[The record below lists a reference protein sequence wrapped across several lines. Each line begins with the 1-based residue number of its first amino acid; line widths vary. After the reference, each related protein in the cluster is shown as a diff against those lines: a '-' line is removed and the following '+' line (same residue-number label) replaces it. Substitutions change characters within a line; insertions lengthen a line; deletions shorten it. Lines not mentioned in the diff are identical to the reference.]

1 MVRVI
6 TSNGKFNIT
15 QSLFEAIQKNNNIL
29 FEKKDDDTAAFSYVL
44 MNNDKARKRLKDNGI
59 SIEEVNKLL
68 DDVFEENSNIGDIN
82 SVIDKMIELHNK
94 NEQEKEQESE
104 PTSTNDKVNQDIAD
118 EQLEKNSNTSDD
130 VKQDASFEV
139 QEKIEQEEEKVQQKT
154 QEEKK
159 KQDVNRQT
167 SFNTHKMN
175 PYVPNVRYKMY
186 QLVND
191 KELHEQIKET
201 EKISLSIVKRCRD
214 TIQSYLGI
222 WGSNIMATKSK
233 FDNDEEKIPSSEK
246 GKYRSVDKTNLIGK
260 SKNISKFTSA
270 SDLGRSTKTNLQL
283 GLGGFKFS
291 PYFTNPEKSGKA
303 LKYYKSYNHD
313 AEYSKIDDMINMMI
327 LYKTKTYE
335 RDERDTDDVITKF
348 TNMVNNFLHNTVYRL
363 VVNNDDNYN
372 NIIRAIRSEPAIRD
386 LFNIESSASMQQFN
400 TKEDILAFRNKQDKI
415 IDLVIIATPLFYQG
429 KEIVKQLGNIMKHGD
444 KIKG

>member
-270 SDLGRSTKTNLQL
+270 SDLGRSTKANLQL

>member
-104 PTSTNDKVNQDIAD
+104 PTSINDKVNQDIAD

-139 QEKIEQEEEKVQQKT
+139 QEKIEQQEEKVQQKT

-159 KQDVNRQT
+159 KQEVNRQT
-167 SFNTHKMN
+167 SFNNQIIN

-222 WGSNIMATKSK
+222 WGSNIAATKSK

-270 SDLGRSTKTNLQL
+270 SDLGRSAKANLQL

-313 AEYSKIDDMINMMI
+313 TEYSKIDDMINMMI

>member
-104 PTSTNDKVNQDIAD
+104 LTSTNDKVNQDIAD
-118 EQLEKNSNTSDD
+118 EQLEKNSNTSND

-167 SFNTHKMN
+167 SFNTHKIN

-222 WGSNIMATKSK
+222 WGSNIVSTKSK

-270 SDLGRSTKTNLQL
+270 SDLGRSAKANLQL

-313 AEYSKIDDMINMMI
+313 TEYSKIDDMINMMI

-400 TKEDILAFRNKQDKI
+400 TKEDILAFRNKHDKI

-444 KIKG
+444 RIKG

>member
-222 WGSNIMATKSK
+222 WGSNIVSTKSK

-270 SDLGRSTKTNLQL
+270 SDLGRSTKANLQL

-400 TKEDILAFRNKQDKI
+400 TKEDILAFRNKHDKI

-444 KIKG
+444 RIKG

>member
-104 PTSTNDKVNQDIAD
+104 PTSTNNKVNQDIAD
-118 EQLEKNSNTSDD
+118 EQLEKNSNTSND

-167 SFNTHKMN
+167 SFNTHKTN

-270 SDLGRSTKTNLQL
+270 SDLGRSTKANLQL

>member
-159 KQDVNRQT
+159 KQEVNRQT
-167 SFNTHKMN
+167 SFNTQKIN

-222 WGSNIMATKSK
+222 WGSNIAATKSK

-270 SDLGRSTKTNLQL
+270 SDLGRSAKANLQL

-313 AEYSKIDDMINMMI
+313 TEYSKIDDMINMMI

>member
-94 NEQEKEQESE
+94 TEQEKEQESE

-167 SFNTHKMN
+167 SFNTHKTN

-270 SDLGRSTKTNLQL
+270 SDLGRSTKANLQL
-283 GLGGFKFS
+283 GLGGFKFL

>member
-68 DDVFEENSNIGDIN
+68 DDVFEENNNIGDIN
-82 SVIDKMIELHNK
+82 SVMDKMIELHNK

-159 KQDVNRQT
+159 KQEVNRQT
-167 SFNTHKMN
+167 SFNNQIIN

-222 WGSNIMATKSK
+222 WGSNIVATKSK
-233 FDNDEEKIPSSEK
+233 FDDDEEKIPSSEK

-270 SDLGRSTKTNLQL
+270 SDLGRSAKANLQL

-313 AEYSKIDDMINMMI
+313 TEYSKIDDMINMMI

-335 RDERDTDDVITKF
+335 YDDRDTEDVITKF

-400 TKEDILAFRNKQDKI
+400 TKEDILAFRNKRDKI

>member
-139 QEKIEQEEEKVQQKT
+139 QEKIEQQEEKVQQKK

-159 KQDVNRQT
+159 KQELNRQK
-167 SFNTHKMN
+167 SSNTHMIN

-222 WGSNIMATKSK
+222 WGSNIAATKSK
-233 FDNDEEKIPSSEK
+233 FDDDEEKIPSSETN
-246 GKYRSVDKTNLIGK
+246 KYRSVNKTNLIGK
-260 SKNISKFTSA
+260 SKNISNYTSA
-270 SDLGRSTKTNLQL
+270 SDLGRSAKANLQL

-291 PYFTNPEKSGKA
+291 PYFTNPENSGKA

-313 AEYSKIDDMINMMI
+313 TEYSKIDDMINMMI
-327 LYKTKTYE
+327 LYKSKTYE

-400 TKEDILAFRNKQDKI
+400 TKEDILAFRNKHDKI
-415 IDLVIIATPLFYQG
+415 VDLVIIATPLFYQG

>member
-159 KQDVNRQT
+159 KQEVNRQT
-167 SFNTHKMN
+167 SFNTHKIN

-222 WGSNIMATKSK
+222 WGSNIVSTKSK

-270 SDLGRSTKTNLQL
+270 SDLGRSAKANLQL
-283 GLGGFKFS
+283 GLGGFKFL

-313 AEYSKIDDMINMMI
+313 TEYSKIDDMINMMI

>member
-118 EQLEKNSNTSDD
+118 EQLEKNSNTSGD

-175 PYVPNVRYKMY
+175 TYVPNVRYKMY

-270 SDLGRSTKTNLQL
+270 SDLGRSTKANLQL

>member
-159 KQDVNRQT
+159 KQEVNRQT
-167 SFNTHKMN
+167 SFNTQKIN

-222 WGSNIMATKSK
+222 WGSNIVATKSK

-270 SDLGRSTKTNLQL
+270 SDLGRSAKANLQL

-313 AEYSKIDDMINMMI
+313 TEYSKIDDMINMMI

>member
-270 SDLGRSTKTNLQL
+270 SDLGRSTKANLQL

-444 KIKG
+444 RIKG

>member
-118 EQLEKNSNTSDD
+118 EQLEKNSNTSGD

-175 PYVPNVRYKMY
+175 TYVPNVRYKMY

-270 SDLGRSTKTNLQL
+270 SDLGRSTKANLQL

-291 PYFTNPEKSGKA
+291 PCFTNPEKSGKA

>member
-139 QEKIEQEEEKVQQKT
+139 QEKIEQEEKVQQKT

-270 SDLGRSTKTNLQL
+270 SDLGRSTKANLQL

-429 KEIVKQLGNIMKHGD
+429 KEIVKQLGNIMKYGD